1 MVRSGVTRTAI
12 ASAAW
17 TRNADSVAT
26 VDTRGNVYVFHIR
39 KNRYQ
44 LLAREGDEGTSVCV
58 NDTQVFAGFV
68 TGVIKVLD
76 MDKSGDTVVATLK
89 GHRSRVTHMELSPGN
104 DFLLSTSNDAA
115 LLWDLTSGTYT
126 KKNLSGGAYGCV
138 QARFSGKNADSAVV
152 AFHDESVWQ
161 FSVKS
166 GSLTQKLQAPDLGA
180 RSPAKGQAPLCQS
193 IAISSNGRYVVTAG
207 GSPLLFV
214 WDTKEGVILHAVE
227 LPGSVKTACDVE
239 LMAGSDSSG
248 ENDSASLFV
257 AVACDDGA
265 VRVVDVMNG
274 FVSHTMVLPE
284 NNQDKQTMAEGL
296 AVEPSGRY
304 AAVTL
309 GKGQM
314 RLYDVHVAR
323 AQRASGHPLKL
334 TILTDVPGFKKG
346 ANPPAVPLEHGCDE
360 NVTPNRPGFGPA
372 PGTKPRLGKGR
383 RGPFPGTASAPPAS
397 AFVGAKFDLPK
408 PLSAEFL
415 DVRNAASSDEL
426 TKLKDLLKVYG
437 EFPDKYRLLTWRKVL
452 KIPDNEKAYEALAGK
467 DIHPSMVDLPD
478 RFPISDRSLLLRL
491 QRVCSCLAHY
501 SPVFAESPV
510 VPGMAFPFVKAF
522 KTNEVFAFE
531 SFLVLINN
539 HARGWFELFPD
550 PPYGHLAEVEAV
562 VKYHD
567 PAVAKRME
575 SVPGGLQGKYW
586 TFPKSR

>member
-1 MVRSGVTRTAI
+1 MR
-12 ASAAW
+12 
-17 TRNADSVAT
+17 
-26 VDTRGNVYVFHIR
+26 R
-39 KNRYQ
+39 KT
-44 LLAREGDEGTSVCV
+44 LLTPMR
-58 NDTQVFAGFV
+58 
-68 TGVIKVLD
+68 
-76 MDKSGDTVVATLK
+76 
-89 GHRSRVTHMELSPGN
+89 RP
-104 DFLLSTSNDAA
+104 
-115 LLWDLTSGTYT
+115 
-126 KKNLSGGAYGCV
+126 
-138 QARFSGKNADSAVV
+138 
-152 AFHDESVWQ
+152 
-161 FSVKS
+161 
-166 GSLTQKLQAPDLGA
+166 
-180 RSPAKGQAPLCQS
+180 
-193 IAISSNGRYVVTAG
+193 SS
-207 GSPLLFV
+207 
-214 WDTKEGVILHAVE
+214 
-227 LPGSVKTACDVE
+227 
-239 LMAGSDSSG
+239 
-248 ENDSASLFV
+248 
-257 AVACDDGA
+257 
-265 VRVVDVMNG
+265 
-274 FVSHTMVLPE
+274 SHT
-284 NNQDKQTMAEGL
+284 
-296 AVEPSGRY
+296 
-304 AAVTL
+304 
-309 GKGQM
+309 
-314 RLYDVHVAR
+314 
-323 AQRASGHPLKL
+323 AS
-334 TILTDVPGFKKG
+334 
-346 ANPPAVPLEHGCDE
+346 
-360 NVTPNRPGFGPA
+360 
-372 PGTKPRLGKGR
+372 
-383 RGPFPGTASAPPAS
+383 ASAPPAS
-397 AFVGAKFDLPK
+397 TFVGAKFDLPK